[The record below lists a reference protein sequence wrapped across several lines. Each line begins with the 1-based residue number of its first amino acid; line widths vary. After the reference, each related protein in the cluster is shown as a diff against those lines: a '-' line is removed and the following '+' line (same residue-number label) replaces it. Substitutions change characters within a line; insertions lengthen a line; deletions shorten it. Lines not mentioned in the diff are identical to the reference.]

1 MLARARLQ
9 TAESLPHIVR
19 QIEFP
24 SPSEVRVA
32 ERPLADAA
40 PSQLLVET
48 TRTLISAGTEQNLLE
63 GDHRAAGLA
72 EAPDALRPG
81 YSWVGRV
88 VAAGDQTT
96 GFAAGDRIVA
106 SLQHVSLALIPSDD
120 RPMTKLEIPQVLPDA
135 VSDDAATFVSLADVA
150 LHAVRRAAPS
160 IGDAV
165 AVFGVGVVG
174 QLIVQFARMAG
185 AYPVVAVDLDDRR
198 LELAVE
204 SGASHT
210 VNAGRD
216 DAVEAIQDA
225 SYGAGARAVFMA
237 TRTPHVLPDCIRAA
251 DNGGVIAVT
260 GSAPGAVGIELQ
272 VDLLRRELTIFGT
285 YQAFYP
291 HEPYHRFQWPRPRN
305 REYVIELMAR
315 GELRVDHLISH
326 RVPYTGAAEMY
337 ALIEQG
343 PTGWLAIVLDWTD
356 SPEGEVT

>member
-1 MLARARLQ
+1 MTR
-9 TAESLPHIVR
+9 TAC

-24 SPSEVRVA
+24 SPSEVRIA
-32 ERPLADAA
+32 ETPIAA
-40 PSQLLVET
+40 PAASQLLVET

-63 GDHRAAGLA
+63 GDHRAAGLT

-88 VAAGDQTT
+88 VEAGDQTT
-96 GFAAGDRIVA
+96 GFAAGDRVVA
-106 SLQHVSLALIPSDD
+106 SLQHVSLALIPPDD
-120 RPMTKLEIPQVLPDA
+120 RPMTKLEIPQVLPDE

-216 DAVEAIQDA
+216 DAVEAIQ
-225 SYGAGARAVFMA
+225 
-237 TRTPHVLPDCIRAA
+237 
-251 DNGGVIAVT
+251 
-260 GSAPGAVGIELQ
+260 
-272 VDLLRRELTIFGT
+272 
-285 YQAFYP
+285 
-291 HEPYHRFQWPRPRN
+291 
-305 REYVIELMAR
+305 
-315 GELRVDHLISH
+315 
-326 RVPYTGAAEMY
+326 
-337 ALIEQG
+337 
-343 PTGWLAIVLDWTD
+343 
-356 SPEGEVT
+356 